1 MKSVLFVSL
10 GFHSYDSKMAEAIT
24 RLGYDVTL
32 FIPMGKYNTIEK
44 VINNVTKSLP
54 GRNYLERKCY
64 RRQKKYM
71 NNNPKKYDIVL
82 VIVGRHLDPQLLKEY
97 REAQPQAKFILYLW
111 DDIARVEQY
120 DKNKVFYDEIYSFD
134 LKDVEQ
140 YGLKHHPLFYLN
152 EYLYKGEE
160 KKYQLG
166 LTASIHSGR
175 TQVWDKII
183 NKYKID
189 INKCSLYLLGMTMK
203 DYISTVTPPR
213 DKWINLKYVHIKGLS
228 TAQMSE
234 LAKKTKIT
242 LDVQFSSQA
251 GLTIRTFESL
261 ASNTKLI
268 TTNPYVKEYDFYEY
282 GNICVIDKENPEIP
296 EVFFETAYNEVPEE
310 IVNKYSV
317 DNWMRTMIG
326 EGK

>member
-10 GFHSYDSKMAEAIT
+10 GFHSYDSKMAEAIE

-32 FIPMGKYNTIEK
+32 FIPMGKYGAIGK
-44 VINNVTKSLP
+44 VVNLATKSLP
-54 GRNYLERKCY
+54 GGGYLKRKCY
-64 RRQKKYM
+64 RRQKKFM

-82 VIVGRHLDPQLLKEY
+82 VIVGRHLDPKLLKEY
-97 REAQPQAKFILYLW
+97 REAQHQAKFILYLW

-120 DKNKVFYDEIYSFD
+120 EENRVFYDEIYSFD

-140 YGLKHHPLFYLN
+140 YGVKHHPLFYLN
-152 EYLYKGEE
+152 EYMYMGEE
-160 KKYQLG
+160 KKHIFG
-166 LTASIHSGR
+166 LTGSIHSGR

-183 NKYKID
+183 TKYKLD
-189 INKCSLYLLGMTMK
+189 INKCSLFLLGMTMN
-203 DYISTVTPPR
+203 DYMRTILPPR
-213 DKWINLKYVHIKGLS
+213 DKWVNLKYVHIRGLN
-228 TAQMSE
+228 TQQMAE
-234 LAKKTKIT
+234 LAKNTKVT

-268 TTNPYVKEYDFYEY
+268 TTNPYVKKYDFYEY
-282 GNICVIDKENPEIP
+282 GNICVIDKDNPEIP
-296 EVFFETAYNEVPEE
+296 SQFFETDYNEIPED
-310 IVNKYSV
+310 IVKKYSV

-326 EGK
+326 EA